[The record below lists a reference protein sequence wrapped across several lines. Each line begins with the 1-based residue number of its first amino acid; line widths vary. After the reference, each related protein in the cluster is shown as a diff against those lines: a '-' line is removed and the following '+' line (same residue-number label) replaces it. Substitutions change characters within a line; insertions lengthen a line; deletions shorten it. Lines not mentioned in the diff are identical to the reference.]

1 METERNDDRIY
12 LRGERREISRQERVN
27 WRGLPLPLSWPL
39 LGSKSWAGGEEGNE
53 RETVR
58 THDCTK
64 GRPKTPHPRYED
76 NELHAAKGK
85 GGRRDKNLL

>member
-1 METERNDDRIY
+1 MMTESTCEP
-12 LRGERREISRQERVN
+12 RGERFLAKKEFN

-39 LGSKSWAGGEEGNE
+39 LGSKSWAGGEKGNE

-76 NELHAAKGK
+76 NELHAA
-85 GGRRDKNLL
+85 